1 MWCKGI
7 VKLPNWKA
15 WVEVLW
21 EGDIWVGLWMMRK
34 EKLRKD
40 LGEEHRPVT
49 EKGWYVQQ
57 MLPYPENEEEHGE
70 N

>member
-1 MWCKGI
+1 
-7 VKLPNWKA
+7 
-15 WVEVLW
+15 
-21 EGDIWVGLWMMRK
+21 MMRK

-40 LGEEHRPVT
+40 LGEEHGPVT

-57 MLPYPENEEEHGE
+57 MLPYPENEGEHGE